1 MTPKQRT
8 ILKALADASAKGERL
23 TIDRLIAE
31 ATLSASKQAA
41 QQTLRTLER
50 RGFLSRKYELRG
62 ERVHLVLEL
71 TSRGS
76 ELASGA

>member
-1 MTPKQRT
+1 MTPKQRR
-8 ILKALADASAKGERL
+8 ILHSLAEAQTRGERL

-31 ATLSASKQAA
+31 ASLSASKQAA

-50 RGFLSRKYELRG
+50 RGFLARKYEKRG

-71 TSRGS
+71 TPRGQ
-76 ELASGA
+76 ELMR